1 MFADSS
7 WSAQSCNSA
16 PASEGSNTSFSLYR
30 LLLVCKDLSCCVS
43 DWWHYLPGCS
53 WVSLEPGPISA
64 AWSTVRSSVGGSG
77 TRGQVN
83 VVFIWS
89 MSRWDCLQ
97 YLGLWGSRRLKCLL
111 QDLQM
116 AGLLPG
122 VYVGMAPTVSLG
134 RLLRWHRVV
143 TQVGMIGPNCNQEG
157 LELSQGLL
165 QGPWLEQI
173 YRPVLRGTDRCAS
186 CQICG

>member
-1 MFADSS
+1 MSCLLIPHDLHSLAILPLHLKDQTPLSVFTGCFWYVKTCLVVSQTDGITFMAAVEWA
-7 WSAQSCNSA
+7 WSQVRC
-16 PASEGSNTSFSLYR
+16 
-30 LLLVCKDLSCCVS
+30 LLLGLQLVVLV
-43 DWWHYLPGCS
+43 LG
-53 WVSLEPGPISA
+53 A
-64 AWSTVRSSVGGSG
+64 
-77 TRGQVN
+77 QVN

-89 MSRWDCLQ
+89 MGRWNCLQ
-97 YLGLWGSRRLKCLL
+97 YLGLWGSRRLRCLL
-111 QDLQM
+111 QDLQL

-134 RLLRWHRVV
+134 RLLRWHWVV
-143 TQVGMIGPNCNQEG
+143 AQVGMIGPNCNLEG

-165 QGPWLEQI
+165 HGPWLEQI